1 MGDVIIV
8 HSDQAGATHHIPL
21 TRADDAYVRG
31 NNKLWVSDGTVRG
44 GKDIYRFQKE
54 DIEGTRYVF
63 QSSTAEDVLP
73 YGEIY
78 LKYHSAGKFEIFYLD
93 KNDMP
98 EKIANLI
105 FKATE
110 NNEPIINEYR
120 AMTIKE
126 VKFEGTSYHKDHKWN
141 TLCLPFDLVGDNIE
155 NTPLDGAEI
164 WELDIAHKV
173 DYASPTG
180 FDPQSGLLTLNFK
193 PARSIEPGKP
203 YIFEWRSTASSKV
216 NSPVYN
222 NVVLKTTKASEMAV
236 TSSDGRVQFVGTY
249 APKLLLGNN
258 DGNLYMGADD
268 DIRVPN
274 ENMNLD
280 AFLAYFLLDLGN
292 GLGMPGPAKVKQAV
306 INVDGEVITKIFDIH
321 NEQQAKEGWYSL
333 DGRKL
338 NSRPTAKGIYINN
351 GRKIVIK

>member
-1 MGDVIIV
+1 
-8 HSDQAGATHHIPL
+8 
-21 TRADDAYVRG
+21 
-31 NNKLWVSDGTVRG
+31 
-44 GKDIYRFQKE
+44 
-54 DIEGTRYVF
+54 
-63 QSSTAEDVLP
+63 
-73 YGEIY
+73 
-78 LKYHSAGKFEIFYLD
+78 
-93 KNDMP
+93 
-98 EKIANLI
+98 
-105 FKATE
+105 
-110 NNEPIINEYR
+110 
-120 AMTIKE
+120 MTIKE